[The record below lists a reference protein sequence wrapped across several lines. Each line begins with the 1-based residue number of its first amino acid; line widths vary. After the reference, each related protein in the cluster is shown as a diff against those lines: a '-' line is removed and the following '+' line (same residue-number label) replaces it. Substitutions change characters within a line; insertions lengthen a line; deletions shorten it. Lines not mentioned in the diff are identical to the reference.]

1 MAPTGRFLTTTGV
14 LAVAL
19 GATPLA
25 AISTS
30 AKTGEE
36 APSNVLIVQDARG
49 GSLVPVDG
57 SDGEFELT
65 LEDVGERAVWFTDQP
80 RKSGHLR
87 HETALDAIGFD
98 DTDDQLNAV
107 LSIADAD
114 AERDTVALTLSDAE
128 YDPDDDALV
137 YHAEALSDVT
147 DTGLA
152 AYAADLDETAP
163 EEFDEAS
170 LFVDDENGRSLQN
183 YDASFHIVFTVPRPD
198 QTPRVSI
205 VPKQNIP
212 RGLSP
217 PPGYQ
222 CVDDEN
228 TVSATFKDPGIQ
240 PPVYVHLTIKSTGK
254 CATDPSYAF
263 YSVDA
268 GWTGTD
274 IRFGNA
280 MRSTLEPLVATCES
294 AVTPIGPPCIDY
306 TRGGAYNRRLDITI
320 PAR

>member
-1 MAPTGRFLTTTGV
+1 MTRRLVRTTCI
-14 LAVAL
+14 LAVAF
-19 GATPLA
+19 GAIAPIA
-25 AISTS
+25 PGGAHS
-30 AKTGEE
+30 GEE
-36 APSNVLIVQDARG
+36 APSSVLVVQEASS

-65 LEDVGERAVWFTDQP
+65 LEDVGERAVWFTDEP

-87 HETALDAIGFD
+87 HEVALDAIGFD
-98 DTDDQLNAV
+98 DSDDQPNAV

-114 AERDTVALTLSDAE
+114 AGQDTIALTLSDAG
-128 YDPDDDALV
+128 YDADADTLV
-137 YHAEALSDVT
+137 YHAEVLPDVT

-152 AYAADLDETAP
+152 AYAADIDETTP
-163 EEFDEAS
+163 EDFDEAS

-183 YDASFHIVFTVPRPD
+183 YDASFHIVFNVPRPD

-222 CVDDEN
+222 CVDDEK

-263 YSVDA
+263 YSVEA
-268 GWTGTD
+268 SQTGTD

-294 AVTPIGPPCIDY
+294 PVTPIGPPCIDY
-306 TRGGAYNRRLDITI
+306 TRGGPYDRRLDITI